1 MTDDQCLKMRCF
13 FHVAVVFAIGLSET
27 QLFFHVSGARKLS
40 KLALATPSN
49 LAPATLPSSQIR
61 EHTLV
66 TKAVVCIPL
75 RTSCKNPHS
84 AVASQ
89 HDAKHRC
96 IRKGALTTPQ
106 LYGRACQAT
115 HPKNNFYLNE
125 NTIKYN
131 DFETTAHNLPQ
142 KHNIFNI
149 FENGSIDGKLGATF
163 CLHSAADV
171 LQKNAQLHF
180 LTGAYFHKCCKTQL
194 KLSLLSEKY

>member
-1 MTDDQCLKMRCF
+1 MF
-13 FHVAVVFAIGLSET
+13 F
-27 QLFFHVSGARKLS
+27 S

-84 AVASQ
+84 AMAPQ

-115 HPKNNFYLNE
+115 HPKNNLHLNG

-131 DFETTAHNLPQ
+131 DFETAAHNLPQ

-149 FENGSIDGKLGATF
+149 FGNGSIDKKLCATF

-171 LQKNAQLHF
+171 LQKIDAAGNAH
-180 LTGAYFHKCCKTQL
+180 AAPN
-194 KLSLLSEKY
+194 SEIIENSSETITIACET

>member
-1 MTDDQCLKMRCF
+1 MF
-13 FHVAVVFAIGLSET
+13 F
-27 QLFFHVSGARKLS
+27 S

-84 AVASQ
+84 AMAPQ

-125 NTIKYN
+125 NAIKYN
-131 DFETTAHNLPQ
+131 DFETTAHNLSQ

-149 FENGSIDGKLGATF
+149 FGNGSIDRKLGATF

-171 LQKNAQLHF
+171 LQKKCAAQFVDWGLF
-180 LTGAYFHKCCKTQL
+180 SEMLQNPTKTITF
-194 KLSLLSEKY
+194 K